1 MKPTSL
7 QELYVEQLNDLYDA
21 EQQIIKA
28 LPEMIEA
35 ATSPALKQ
43 ALSEHLEVTKA
54 QATRLEQKRSGRN
67 AKACRE

>member
-28 LPEMIEA
+28 LPKMIDATTSEEVEA
-35 ATSPALKQ
+35 SP
-43 ALSEHLEVTKA
+43 
-54 QATRLEQKRSGRN
+54 
-67 AKACRE
+67 